1 MGRRQAA
8 REEHMTAQGTEAR
21 VCQDIAKR
29 QQVGLKKYGV
39 SIEQNPLSLK
49 EWMQHQYEE
58 LLGAAIYCKRAI
70 EELEKQD
77 AYRENLK
84 QMANSVRI
92 QP

>member
-1 MGRRQAA
+1 
-8 REEHMTAQGTEAR
+8 MTAQGTEAR
-21 VCQDIAKR
+21 VCQDIVKR
-29 QQVGLKKYGV
+29 QQLGLKKYGI
-39 SIEQNPLSLK
+39 SIEQNQLSLK

-58 LLGAAIYCKRAI
+58 LLDAAIYCKRAI
-70 EELEKQD
+70 EEIEKQD